1 MDRIILNQMN
11 DCWSHVMRT
20 VRMVLSVQSITRDL
34 EFVYSPHQ
42 RPAGFLTY
50 RSSIQNT
57 FPVSQWMCGLSTLV
71 CIGAVFW
78 NLISKKTASLLTV
91 TSSYR
96 SYTCFPFTCFNQDM
110 EIYSLIKQHRTLLFL
125 TNYNISLYWSQLF
138 CLHGPAHLR
147 RSCPSVLCTFLC
159 WRTYNIPCIF
169 GINSQRLS

>member
-1 MDRIILNQMN
+1 MN

-57 FPVSQWMCGLSTLV
+57 FPVSQWPQNTSSR
-71 CIGAVFW
+71 
-78 NLISKKTASLLTV
+78 NTV

-96 SYTCFPFTCFNQDM
+96 ILTCFPFHPDM
-110 EIYSLIKQHRTLLFL
+110 DKALSGHLTAHILLNKVYHTFSSGS
-125 TNYNISLYWSQLF
+125 ISFS
-138 CLHGPAHLR
+138 PAPLPKALWGGAVH
-147 RSCPSVLCTFLC
+147 PSFPESPSFPPAAVPPPLPSAQ
-159 WRTYNIPCIF
+159 IPVSAIP
-169 GINSQRLS
+169 

>member
-57 FPVSQWMCGLSTLV
+57 FPVSQWMCGLSTLA

-96 SYTCFPFTCFNQDM
+96 SCTCFPFTCFDQDM
-110 EIYSLIKQHRTLLFL
+110 EIYSWSNSTERYYFWLTITFHYIEVNYSAFTAQRIFVDLALPFCAHSCADGRT
-125 TNYNISLYWSQLF
+125 TSLAYSE
-138 CLHGPAHLR
+138 
-147 RSCPSVLCTFLC
+147 
-159 WRTYNIPCIF
+159 
-169 GINSQRLS
+169 

>member
-1 MDRIILNQMN
+1 MN
-11 DCWSHVMRT
+11 DCWSHVVWT

-96 SYTCFPFTCFNQDM
+96 SCTCFPFTCFDQDM
-110 EIYSLIKQHRTLLFL
+110 ES
-125 TNYNISLYWSQLF
+125 
-138 CLHGPAHLR
+138 
-147 RSCPSVLCTFLC
+147 
-159 WRTYNIPCIF
+159 NIPWS
-169 GINSQRLS
+169 NSTERYYFWLTITFHYIEVNYSAFTARVVSWTIHGQI

>member
-71 CIGAVFW
+71 CIGAVF
-78 NLISKKTASLLTV
+78 
-91 TSSYR
+91 
-96 SYTCFPFTCFNQDM
+96 
-110 EIYSLIKQHRTLLFL
+110 
-125 TNYNISLYWSQLF
+125 
-138 CLHGPAHLR
+138 
-147 RSCPSVLCTFLC
+147 
-159 WRTYNIPCIF
+159 
-169 GINSQRLS
+169 